1 MNYLFLAAIGF
12 LGGFSGGLFGV
23 GGGVIFVPLLILA
36 CKMNPHQAIATSLA
50 AIVPTA
56 FVAVIKHTQSGF
68 TMWNVIPC
76 LVGFALIGSWVGSS
90 LSVQMDM
97 VILKRL
103 YAVFLLLVSLKLFF
117 SK

>member
-1 MNYLFLAAIGF
+1 MNYLFLAGIGF

-23 GGGVIFVPLLILA
+23 GGGVVFVPLLILA

-56 FVAVIKHTQSGF
+56 FVAVIKHTHSGF
-68 TMWNVIPC
+68 TVWNVLPF
-76 LVGFALIGSWVGSS
+76 LVCFALVGSWVGSS
-90 LSVQMDM
+90 VSVQLD
-97 VILKRL
+97 VAVLKRL